1 MRAATIRWTDLELNE
16 FLSSDWRTRLITWM
30 NADMGPDSLWLRGQ
44 GQTEAVGGD
53 RTATTPTIT
62 ETSDEPPDKTTTRLL
77 PAI

>member
-16 FLSSDWRTRLITWM
+16 FLSSDWRTRLITRM
-30 NADMGPDSLWLRGQ
+30 NAHIGPGSLWLRGQ
-44 GQTEAVGGD
+44 AEAVGGD